1 MKGLEI
7 VRQKSD
13 YESINGALRDLD
25 INVTQSASWSRVLLR
40 LVTLKTTGGRNLK
53 DIRITRGR

>member
-40 LVTLKTTGGRNLK
+40 LVILNTTGGRNLK
-53 DIRITRGR
+53 GI